1 MPFVTSSK
9 RQRFPTTMRIGRF
22 FLVLFSLLYAS
33 KAVAQDVGTI
43 RADTVIISGDT
54 LVMLGD
60 SLIFTPKIKEI
71 YWQKGGN
78 FNLSVQQVGLSNW
91 SAGGASSFAFN
102 TGLALFANYKK
113 NEKIWDTKLT
123 VNYGF
128 NRQSGRAYP
137 ARKTND
143 NFIFLSKYGRKIS
156 ESMYLSTQIDARTQ
170 LLAGHRYFRPSG
182 AERESRNRISDLI
195 SPGYIQSSTGLNYQ
209 KELKNKGKFSSI
221 ISPFTGRFTVVLDDS
236 LSMAGAFGVI
246 PGENVRAEAGVSL
259 ATSLDIQVMENIRWK
274 ADLNLFSNYERFGN
288 MVVNFNSVLSMKVN
302 KYITTRIETVLI
314 YDESVFVQQDDGT
327 SSRAIQL
334 QNLINFGVG
343 IDF

>member
-1 MPFVTSSK
+1 MICLLLASTVAAQKMDP
-9 RQRFPTTMRIGRF
+9 
-22 FLVLFSLLYAS
+22 LV
-33 KAVAQDVGTI
+33 

-54 LVMLGD
+54 LIMLGD
-60 SLIFTPKIKEI
+60 SLIFTPKVKEI
-71 YWQKGGN
+71 YWDKGGN

-102 TGLALFANYKK
+102 TGLSLFANYKK
-113 NEKIWDTKLT
+113 DEKIWDTKFT

-143 NFIFLSKYGRKIS
+143 NFIFISKYGRKIS

-170 LLAGHRYFRPSG
+170 LLAGYRYYRPAG
-182 AERESRNRISDLI
+182 AERESRNRISDLV

-209 KELKNKGKFSSI
+209 TELKNKGKFSSI

-259 ATSLDIQVMENIRWK
+259 ATSIDTQIMENIRWK

-288 MVVNFNSVLSMKVN
+288 MVVNLNSILSMKVN
-302 KYITTRIETVLI
+302 RYITTRVETILI
-314 YDESVFVQQDDGT
+314 YDESVFIQQEDGT
-327 SSRAIQL
+327 SSRSIQL
-334 QNLINFGVG
+334 QNLINFGIG

>member
-1 MPFVTSSK
+1 
-9 RQRFPTTMRIGRF
+9 MRILCF
-22 FLVLFSLLYAS
+22 FVGLFCVTFSSGVLGQT
-33 KAVAQDVGTI
+33 VDGI

-54 LVMLGD
+54 LIMLGD
-60 SLIFTPKIKEI
+60 SLIFTPKAKEI
-71 YWQKGGN
+71 YWQQGGN

-102 TGLALFANYKK
+102 TGLSLFANYKK
-113 NEKIWDTKLT
+113 DEKIWDTKLT

-143 NFIFLSKYGRKIS
+143 NFIFISKYGRQIS

-170 LLAGHRYFRPSG
+170 LLAGYRYFRPSG
-182 AERESRNRISDLI
+182 AERDSRNRISDLI

-259 ATSLDIQVMENIRWK
+259 ATSLDIQVMDNIRWK
-274 ADLNLFSNYERFGN
+274 ADINLFSNYERFGN
-288 MVVNFNSVLSMKVN
+288 MVVNLNSILSMKVN
-302 KYITTRIETVLI
+302 KYITTRVETVLI
-314 YDESVFVQQDDGT
+314 YDERVFIQQEDGT
-327 SSRAIQL
+327 AARAIQL
-334 QNLINFGVG
+334 QNLINFGIG

>member
-1 MPFVTSSK
+1 
-9 RQRFPTTMRIGRF
+9 MRIGSV
-22 FLVLFSLLYAS
+22 FLGLICLLLGS
-33 KAVAQDVGTI
+33 RVVAQDISPLV

-54 LVMLGD
+54 LIMLGD
-60 SLIFTPKIKEI
+60 SLIFTPKIKEVF
-71 YWQKGGN
+71 WDKGGN

-91 SAGGASSFAFN
+91 SAGGASTFAFN
-102 TGLALFANYKK
+102 TGLTMYANYKK

-128 NRQSGRAYP
+128 NRQSDRAYP
-137 ARKTND
+137 VRKTND
-143 NFIFLSKYGRKIS
+143 NFTFISKYGRELS
-156 ESMYLSTQIDARTQ
+156 ESLYLSTQIDAWTQ
-170 LLAGHRYFRPSG
+170 LLEGHRYFRPAG
-182 AERESRNRISDLI
+182 AERESRNRISDLV

-209 KELKNKGKFSSI
+209 KEMKNKGKFSAI
-221 ISPFTGRFTVVLDDS
+221 ISPFSGRFTIVLDDS

-259 ATSLDIQVMENIRWK
+259 TTAIDAQLMENIRWK

-288 MVVNFNSVLSMKVN
+288 MAVKMNSVFAMKVN
-302 KYITTRIETVLI
+302 RYITTRIETILI
-314 YDESVFVQQDDGT
+314 YDESVLIQQEDGT
-327 SSRAIQL
+327 STRAIQL

>member
-1 MPFVTSSK
+1 
-9 RQRFPTTMRIGRF
+9 MRIGSV
-22 FLVLFSLLYAS
+22 FLGLICLLLGSRVA
-33 KAVAQDVGTI
+33 AQDISPIV

-54 LVMLGD
+54 LIMLGD

-71 YWQKGGN
+71 YWDKGGN
-78 FNLSVQQVGLSNW
+78 FNLSIQQVGLSNW
-91 SAGGASSFAFN
+91 SAGGASTFAFN
-102 TGLALFANYKK
+102 TALLMYANYKK
-113 NEKIWDTKLT
+113 DEKIWDTKLT

-128 NRQSGRAYP
+128 NRQSDRAYP
-137 ARKTND
+137 IRKTND
-143 NFIFLSKYGRKIS
+143 NFIFLSKYGREIS

-170 LLAGHRYFRPSG
+170 LLEGHRYFRPAG

-209 KELKNKGKFSSI
+209 KELKNKGRFSSI
-221 ISPFTGRFTVVLDDS
+221 ISPFTGRFTIVLDDS

-259 ATSLDIQVMENIRWK
+259 ATSIDTQVMENIRWK

-288 MVVNFNSVLSMKVN
+288 MVVNMNSILSMKVN
-302 KYITTRIETVLI
+302 KYITTRIETILI
-314 YDESVFVQQDDGT
+314 YDESVFIQQEDGT
-327 SSRAIQL
+327 SRRAIQL
-334 QNLINFGVG
+334 QNLINFGIG